1 MASRASFRALSTG
14 LLLFLLRPPASLPA
28 RQESSAARHTAPL
41 KGPQKTRKRVHALPI
56 PDERWIG
63 DFDRM
68 RKRRFVRVLVVY
80 NQTDYFL
87 DKGTPR
93 GLTTDTFKMF
103 EDDINRK
110 YKTKKLPIHVMLIPV
125 RRDDLADQLLAGK
138 GDIAAAHLT
147 VTPERLERF
156 DFSEPII
163 HDVSEIIVSGPE
175 SEPIAT
181 REDLS
186 GREVFVREGSIF
198 HESLK
203 NLNAEFVR
211 SGKAP
216 VRLELA
222 PDELEDEDLLE
233 MLNAGLVQYVLV
245 NDYLARFWAK
255 VLPKIELHPN
265 IALREDAGIGWAMRK
280 GSPLL
285 KGELD
290 AFLAKHPAGSTV
302 RNLLFQKYLKHTKF
316 VKDAAAQ
323 AERKKFE
330 TLVQFFR
337 KYSDKYD
344 MDYLLMAA
352 QGYQESRLNEK
363 AKSPVGAVGVMQ
375 VMPETGRQMRVGD
388 ITKTEPNIHAGVKY
402 MRFMVDHFFAHEP
415 MDRLDKGLFAFAAYN
430 AGPGR
435 IQRLRQEAAAK
446 GYDPNK
452 WFHNVEI
459 VASQRIGRET
469 VTYVANIYKYY
480 IAYKL
485 IEDHAAERR
494 KAREEARDSQ

>member
-1 MASRASFRALSTG
+1 
-14 LLLFLLRPPASLPA
+14 
-28 RQESSAARHTAPL
+28 
-41 KGPQKTRKRVHALPI
+41 
-56 PDERWIG
+56 
-63 DFDRM
+63 
-68 RKRRFVRVLVVY
+68 
-80 NQTDYFL
+80 
-87 DKGTPR
+87 
-93 GLTTDTFKMF
+93 
-103 EDDINRK
+103 
-110 YKTKKLPIHVMLIPV
+110 
-125 RRDDLADQLLAGK
+125 
-138 GDIAAAHLT
+138 
-147 VTPERLERF
+147 
-156 DFSEPII
+156 
-163 HDVSEIIVSGPE
+163 
-175 SEPIAT
+175 
-181 REDLS
+181 
-186 GREVFVREGSIF
+186 
-198 HESLK
+198 
-203 NLNAEFVR
+203 
-211 SGKAP
+211 
-216 VRLELA
+216 
-222 PDELEDEDLLE
+222 
-233 MLNAGLVQYVLV
+233 LNAGLVQYVLV

-302 RNLLFQKYLKHTKF
+302 RNILFQKYLKHTKF

-402 MRFMVDHFFAHEP
+402 MRFMVDHFFADEP

-485 IEDHAAERR
+485 IEDHEAERR
-494 KAREEARDSQ
+494 RAREKATDSQ